1 MIPLRPGRHRVELRN
16 GSFPAYIETVELK
29 PGTELSITHRFRAK
43 GAMAVYRS
51 LASLLVCLVMA
62 GCGTFSSKGET
73 ELGFGI
79 RAFED
84 GEHVY
89 AARLLQLSLDAG
101 LRGTSNRAS
110 AHNTLHLSIAPPAG
124 FSSAATNSKWR
135 WRSIPHSTSGTTRPD
150 TRSGSRIPRR
160 EAEEIARP

>member
-1 MIPLRPGRHRVELRN
+1 
-16 GSFPAYIETVELK
+16 
-29 PGTELSITHRFRAK
+29 
-43 GAMAVYRS
+43 MAVYRS

-62 GCGTFSSKGET
+62 GCGTFSSKGEP

-110 AHNTLHLSIAPPAG
+110 AHKYLAFIHCAS
-124 FSSAATNSKWR
+124 
-135 WRSIPHSTSGTTRPD
+135 
-150 TRSGSRIPRR
+150 SRIQQCRDEFKMALEVDSSFDLR
-160 EAEEIARP
+160 DDEAGHPIWGPAFRSVKPKK

>member
-1 MIPLRPGRHRVELRN
+1 MA
-16 GSFPAYIETVELK
+16 AY
-29 PGTELSITHRFRAK
+29 RW
-43 GAMAVYRS
+43 
-51 LASLLVCLVMA
+51 LASLLVCLAMS

-110 AHNTLHLSIAPPAG
+110 AHKYLAFIHCASGRIQQCRDEFRMALEVDSSFDLRDDETGHPIWGPA
-124 FSSAATNSKWR
+124 F
-135 WRSIPHSTSGTTRPD
+135 RSVKPKK
-150 TRSGSRIPRR
+150 
-160 EAEEIARP
+160 